1 MKKWII
7 SNVMFIIC
15 LALTINFLFPPIYR
29 SWLKIQKL
37 DEDVMILSARI
48 ENLKHKIASYKY
60 RIDIMDDEFQREK
73 VARNKLQMIKD
84 QEEIYRFIN
93 KKQEEL

>member
-1 MKKWII
+1 
-7 SNVMFIIC
+7 
-15 LALTINFLFPPIYR
+15 
-29 SWLKIQKL
+29 
-37 DEDVMILSARI
+37 
-48 ENLKHKIASYKY
+48 
-60 RIDIMDDEFQREK
+60 MDDEFQREK